1 MKSNLLKNLMA
12 KFGKKGAGSA
22 DDVGAAA
29 ARSKAAGLGGDDMEA
44 GFGNSFRPGAT
55 PSAFEPTMG
64 AGAGMGGAM
73 GPANS
78 QRPFSEWE
86 ILKQKLARMS
96 PEQKAALVGAGGGL
110 AAGGLGGYIAGDI
123 GE

>member
-1 MKSNLLKNLMA
+1 MS
-12 KFGKKGAGSA
+12 KFGKKGAGAAGAA

-44 GFGNSFRPGAT
+44 GFGNSFRPGSAP
-55 PSAFEPTMG
+55 PSGFNPTMG
-64 AGAGMGGAM
+64 PGAGMGGAM

-78 QRPFSEWE
+78 QRPFTEWE

-96 PEQKAALVGAGGGL
+96 PEQKAALMGAGGGL
-110 AAGGLGGYIAGDI
+110 AAGGLGGYMAGDM